1 MKTSERKSNYISE
14 RVLRTTTNVKESN
27 LNRIHYNF
35 NFMRHLKT
43 LLLCLLFPMA
53 MTASVWDTEY
63 KQIEKNIKAPVFA
76 DRTFNITKYGASV
89 KATAAKNQKAINKA
103 IIACN
108 KAGGGRVVIP
118 AGKSCCKQRCRGYLR
133 LRPRPV
139 SPGIHPL
146 GRAGHNELSAVHIC
160 HRL

>member
-1 MKTSERKSNYISE
+1 
-14 RVLRTTTNVKESN
+14 
-27 LNRIHYNF
+27 
-35 NFMRHLKT
+35 
-43 LLLCLLFPMA
+43 

-103 IIACN
+103 ITACN

-118 AGKSCCKQRCRGYLR
+118 AGKWNTGAITLKSNVNLV
-133 LRPRPV
+133 V
-139 SPGIHPL
+139 SKGAEVIFAFDRNLYPL
-146 GRAGHNELSAVHIC
+146 VYTRWEGLDIMNYQPCIYAIDCENIGLTGEVLSTETEATSAGGT
-160 HRL
+160 